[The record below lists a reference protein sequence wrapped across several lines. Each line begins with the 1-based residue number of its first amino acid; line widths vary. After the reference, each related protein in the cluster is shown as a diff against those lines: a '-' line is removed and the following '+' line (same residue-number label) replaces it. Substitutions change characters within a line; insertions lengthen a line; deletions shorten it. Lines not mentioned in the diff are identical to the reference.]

1 MKKKRLLIK
10 LKKLVKIF
18 VLYTIENDYKIYRIR
33 NTKINIRFSLQKRYQ
48 SKWGYIPIQKIR
60 LFLIIIWEWDMDVIV
75 STLQSDY

>member
-18 VLYTIENDYKIYRIR
+18 VLYTMRTI
-33 NTKINIRFSLQKRYQ
+33 IRFIGLEIPKLILDSLCKKGIRVNGDIYLY
-48 SKWGYIPIQKIR
+48 KKIR

>member
-48 SKWGYIPIQKIR
+48 SKWGYIPIQKNKIIFDNYMGMGYGCNCKYVAER
-60 LFLIIIWEWDMDVIV
+60 L
-75 STLQSDY
+75 